1 MHQLEQN
8 SKPTTTIPEA
18 LQHFDTQPLPIA
30 IGCKMPKPIGA
41 GCVGG
46 SVRTD
51 KASTS
56 SMWQQ

>member
-41 GCVGG
+41 GAGG
-46 SVRTD
+46 D
-51 KASTS
+51 L
-56 SMWQQ
+56 